1 MMRLFGVCRSACARS
16 SSSRFRSR
24 AQRGHGRPTTSPSP
38 VVHNNGG
45 PAGLA
50 ICQQEAIQ
58 TLNIHAPTRNFSSVQ
73 SEMSREDDG
82 NCSSDEEPRTI
93 VVSSSSDEDK
103 NDDVASLVKEYS
115 KKAHTPASIQM
126 LTGRQGDLLGGNG
139 GVAAVVQNH
148 SAEAGGALSMGRL
161 GRRLAAERM
170 HMQLASFLRHEIP
183 IRLAHRI
190 QDLDQVPMLKDMPSV
205 LAVKDVYLNSFLEI
219 VNFPPIDTTS
229 DEAAF
234 ATCIEKLYTNHAGV
248 LVQMARGAFE
258 LRAAMRNGEI
268 ISSPRKKMSEPGSV
282 SAAAAGEL
290 LEFETLYLC
299 HSFLDRFY
307 SSRIGIRV
315 LVGQYLA
322 LRHRHQ
328 KLESLHEQ
336 HRQITSEQQQQQQQ
350 YIGMVCL
357 QTSPS
362 QVVRHAVRDATS
374 MCRRKYKGRA
384 PQVKIEGQLDLTFPF
399 IPTYLHYILLE
410 LLKNAL
416 RATAEA
422 HMDKT
427 ILPPVTVVI
436 ADGQDNEDVVIKIM
450 DEGGGIRRSQMS
462 KVWSYLYTTA
472 DPSIQ
477 EAFISDKQ
485 QDHDNVAPIAGLGY
499 GLPIARAYC
508 RHFGGNLDL
517 LSMEGFGTDAFIHLK
532 RLGDAKEPVPI

>member
-1 MMRLFGVCRSACARS
+1 MAP
-16 SSSRFRSR
+16 
-24 AQRGHGRPTTSPSP
+24 RP
-38 VVHNNGG
+38 
-45 PAGLA
+45 
-50 ICQQEAIQ
+50 
-58 TLNIHAPTRNFSSVQ
+58 RNFSSSVQ
-73 SEMSREDDG
+73 SEMSREESDSEEKAENDD
-82 NCSSDEEPRTI
+82 D
-93 VVSSSSDEDK
+93 DK
-103 NDDVASLVKEYS
+103 NITVDSLVKKYS
-115 KKAHTPASIQM
+115 KKATTPASIQM
-126 LTGRQGDLLGGNG
+126 LTGRQGDLLGSSCNG
-139 GVAAVVQNH
+139 LLLHAHPNR
-148 SAEAGGALSMGRL
+148 SEASMGRL
-161 GRRLAAERM
+161 GRRLAAERI

-183 IRLAHRI
+183 IRLAHVI
-190 QDLDQVPMLKDMPSV
+190 TEGLEQVPLLKDMPSV
-205 LAVKDVYLNSFLEI
+205 QAVKDVYLNSFLEMI
-219 VNFPPIDTTS
+219 HFPPIETTT

-234 ATCIEKLYTNHAGV
+234 AACIEQLYTNHAGV

-258 LRAAMRNGEI
+258 LREAIRKGEI
-268 ISSPRKKMSEPGSV
+268 STVGLQGHRKMQLHHLSSS
-282 SAAAAGEL
+282 SAASGEL
-290 LEFETLYLC
+290 MEFETLYQC
-299 HSFLDRFY
+299 HNFLDRFY

-328 KLESLHEQ
+328 QLENGEMSLGGQ
-336 HRQITSEQQQQQQQ
+336 PSTADAQQQQ

-362 QVVRHAVRDATS
+362 QVVRAAVRDATS

-422 HMDKT
+422 HLHKT
-427 ILPPVTVVI
+427 TLPPVTVVI
-436 ADGQDNEDVVIKIM
+436 ADGKDNEDVVIKIM
-450 DEGGGIRRSQMS
+450 DEGGGIPRSQMN

-485 QDHDNVAPIAGLGY
+485 QDHDKVAPIAGLGY

-508 RHFGGNLDL
+508 RHFGGTLDV

-532 RLGDAKEPVPI
+532 RLGDAKEPVPL

>member
-1 MMRLFGVCRSACARS
+1 MV
-16 SSSRFRSR
+16 
-24 AQRGHGRPTTSPSP
+24 PP
-38 VVHNNGG
+38 
-45 PAGLA
+45 
-50 ICQQEAIQ
+50 
-58 TLNIHAPTRNFSSVQ
+58 RNFSSAP
-73 SEMSREDDG
+73 SEMSREESD
-82 NCSSDEEPRTI
+82 SDEKL
-93 VVSSSSDEDK
+93 VSEDDDDDK
-103 NDDVASLVKEYS
+103 NNVDSLVKKYS

-126 LTGRQGDLLGGNG
+126 LTGRQGDLLGSSCDGLLHAHPN
-139 GVAAVVQNH
+139 
-148 SAEAGGALSMGRL
+148 SSEAFSMGRL
-161 GRRLAAERM
+161 GRRLAAERI
-170 HMQLASFLRHEIP
+170 HIQLASFLRHEIP
-183 IRLAHRI
+183 IRLAHVI
-190 QDLDQVPMLKDMPSV
+190 TEGLEQVPLLKDMPSV
-205 LAVKDVYLNSFLEI
+205 LSVKDVYLNSFLEI
-219 VNFPPIDTTS
+219 VNFPPIHTAT

-234 ATCIEKLYTNHAGV
+234 AACIEQLYTNHAGV

-258 LRAAMRNGEI
+258 LREAIRKREI
-268 ISSPRKKMSEPGSV
+268 SPIGQQGHRKMQLNHLSSS
-282 SAAAAGEL
+282 SAASGEL
-290 LEFETLYLC
+290 MEFETLYQC
-299 HSFLDRFY
+299 HNFLDRFY

-328 KLESLHEQ
+328 QLENGEISLGG
-336 HRQITSEQQQQQQQ
+336 QQSTAVEQQQQQ

-362 QVVRHAVRDATS
+362 QVVRHAVRDATA

-422 HMDKT
+422 HLHKT

-436 ADGQDNEDVVIKIM
+436 ADGKDNEDVVIKIM
-450 DEGGGIRRSQMS
+450 DEGGGIPRSQMS

-485 QDHDNVAPIAGLGY
+485 QDHDKVAPIAGLGY

-508 RHFGGNLDL
+508 RHFGGMLDL

-532 RLGDAKEPVPI
+532 RLGDAKEPVPLQSELKRDF